1 MPLYVPLPVCEAT
14 PPFEKVMLWDSGMAR
29 VRSGEPVCANGWCS
43 EDGEGEAEGVAAEVG
58 GGGGGVES
66 LRLPLLLLLLLLAV
80 RVMAPLAGTS
90 QLWPKSSSSSREIL
104 R

>member
-1 MPLYVPLPVCEAT
+1 M
-14 PPFEKVMLWDSGMAR
+14 
-29 VRSGEPVCANGWCS
+29 CANGRCS
-43 EDGEGEAEGVAAEVG
+43 KDGEGEVEGGPQGAAAEAGGGG

-80 RVMAPLAGTS
+80 RVTAPQAGTS
-90 QLWPKSSSSSREIL
+90 ALWPKSSSSSREIL